1 MTVLSGQAHT
11 MRTDMDAFIEAVES
25 ARQRLIRQ
33 EGRNVS
39 VRELLRRAGF
49 SEKQRPTV
57 SYHLT
62 PSRHAEG
69 KPHHVPFYIV
79 EQLAAVLPVS
89 LEELSAAARV
99 AAGYS
104 VREEQPG
111 PELTYMVQR
120 FYDDEDISPEEQ
132 ARVTARLLQIIA
144 EVTSRGNE

>member
-1 MTVLSGQAHT
+1 MTVVERQAHT
-11 MRTDMDAFIEAVES
+11 MRTNMDAFIEAVES

-39 VRELLRRAGF
+39 GRELLRRAGF
-49 SEKQRPTV
+49 TDKQRPTV
-57 SYHLT
+57 SYHLN
-62 PSRHAEG
+62 PNRHTGA
-69 KPHHVPFYIV
+69 KPHNVPFYIV
-79 EQLAAVLPVS
+79 ERLAAVLPVS
-89 LEELSAAARV
+89 QEELAAAARV

-104 VREEQPG
+104 VREDEPG